1 MSAGENFKFV
11 FREAKIHDAIL
22 FFDECESIFET
33 REKGSHDV
41 NTLLTEIE
49 RYKLTIPAFISL
61 SLRHNGLIIM
71 ATNRPYDLD
80 EAMHRHIMIA
90 IEFRQPDHIL
100 RKAIWESHMP
110 EQMKLAED
118 VDLVSNGYTN
128 CSLISSLS
136 ERTGIEV

>member
-1 MSAGENFKFV
+1 
-11 FREAKIHDAIL
+11 
-22 FFDECESIFET
+22 
-33 REKGSHDV
+33 
-41 NTLLTEIE
+41 
-49 RYKLTIPAFISL
+49 
-61 SLRHNGLIIM
+61 M

-80 EAMHRHIMIA
+80 EAMHRRIMIA